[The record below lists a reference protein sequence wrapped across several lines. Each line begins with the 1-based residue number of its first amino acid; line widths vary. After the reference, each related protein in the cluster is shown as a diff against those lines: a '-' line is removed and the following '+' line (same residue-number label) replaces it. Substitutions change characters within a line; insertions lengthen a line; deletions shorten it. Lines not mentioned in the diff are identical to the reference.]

1 MNTHKRFA
9 AALPLMLGLL
19 TAGCG
24 VAPGAG
30 PAVPPVPL
38 TGTRW
43 SLTQLPGQTDT
54 GPAITLNLEDAR
66 LGGSD
71 GCNSY
76 GGAYT
81 LNAGKITVDKNLVST
96 MMACP
101 EPIMRRA
108 TAYTSALVKAAG
120 YSSDGKTLTL
130 LDAAGGLLAVFTRQS
145 DTLGGTAWL
154 ATGINNGNQAVVS
167 VGFGAA
173 LSANFGAD
181 ARLTGSA
188 GCNNYMAGFEAAAGK
203 ININAPAGTKKACP
217 EPTGLMAQEAQY
229 LKALESAAT
238 YRIDGDRLEL
248 RTADGALAVS
258 FVRAA
263 PGAPVEVPSPAPTAA
278 ASLWTGLPNAEYPVE
293 GLSAPA
299 ARLKD
304 GVFEEPAAPGSA
316 SKNRVELSQER
327 AFGDLDGDGDED
339 AVVVLVVNRG
349 GSGTFI
355 HLASVINEKGVPK
368 ASAAMLL
375 GDRVTVTSLAIQSG
389 TLSVGML
396 VRKPGEP
403 TSAAPTVAL
412 TRTFKHNG
420 GLVEILR

>member
-1 MNTHKRFA
+1 MNTHKRIV
-9 AALPLMLGLL
+9 AALPLLLGLL

-24 VAPGAG
+24 GAPGAG
-30 PAVPPVPL
+30 PAAPPVSL
-38 TGTRW
+38 AGTRW
-43 SLTQLPGQTDT
+43 SLTQLTGQTEA

-81 LNAGKITVDKNLVST
+81 LNGGKLSIDKNLVST

-108 TAYTSALVKAAG
+108 AAYTAALIKAAS

-130 LDAAGGLLAVFTRQS
+130 LDSGGALLAVFAKQS

-154 ATGINNGNQAVVS
+154 ATGFNNGKQAVVG
-167 VGFGAA
+167 VGFDAA
-173 LSANFGAD
+173 LGASFGAD
-181 ARLTGSA
+181 GRLTGSA
-188 GCNNYMAGFEAAAGK
+188 GCNTYMAGFAAAAGK
-203 ININAPAGTKKACP
+203 IMINAPASTRKACP
-217 EPTGLMAQEAQY
+217 EPAGLMAQETQY
-229 LKALESAAT
+229 LRALESAAT

-248 RTADGALAVS
+248 RTADGALAAT
-258 FVRAA
+258 FVRSAA
-263 PGAPVEVPSPAPTAA
+263 GPPAETPAA
-278 ASLWTGLPNAEYPVE
+278 ASIWAGLPNAEFPVD
-293 GLSAPA
+293 GLSTPA

-316 SKNRVELSQER
+316 SKNRVELRSER
-327 AFGDLDGDGDED
+327 ALGDLDGDGDED
-339 AVVVLVVNRG
+339 AAVILLVSRG
-349 GSGTFI
+349 GSGTFVY
-355 HLASVINEKGVPK
+355 LASVINEKDVPK
-368 ASAAMLL
+368 ASAAFLL
-375 GDRVTVTSLAIQSG
+375 GDRVTVTDMSIKAG

-403 TSAAPTVAL
+403 MSAAPTVPM
-412 TRTFKHNG
+412 TRTFKHNA
-420 GLVEILR
+420 GLVEILS

>member
-1 MNTHKRFA
+1 MNTHKRLA
-9 AALPLMLGLL
+9 AAVPLMFGLL

-24 VAPGAG
+24 IAPGAG
-30 PAVPPVPL
+30 PAAPAVPL
-38 TGTRW
+38 AGTRW
-43 SLTQLPGQTDT
+43 SLTQLSGQTDS

-76 GGAYT
+76 GGGYT
-81 LNAGKITVDKNLVST
+81 LSGGKITVDKNLIST

-108 TAYTSALVKAAG
+108 TAYTAALAKAAS

-130 LDAAGGLLAVFTRQS
+130 LDGGGALLAVFAKQS
-145 DTLGGTAWL
+145 DTLGGTSWL
-154 ATGINNGNQAVVS
+154 ATGFNNGNQAVVS

-173 LSANFGAD
+173 LSASFGAD
-181 ARLTGSA
+181 GRLNGSA

-203 ININAPAGTKKACP
+203 IKITSPASTRKACP
-217 EPTGLMAQEAQY
+217 EPAGLMAQETQY
-229 LKALESAAT
+229 LKALETAAT
-238 YRIDGDRLEL
+238 YRVDGDRLEL
-248 RTADGALAVS
+248 RTADGALAAT
-258 FVRAA
+258 FVRSG
-263 PGAPVEVPSPAPTAA
+263 PGAAAETPAPAPTAA
-278 ASLWTGLPNAEYPVE
+278 ASMWAGLPNAEFPVE
-293 GLSAPA
+293 GLSTPI

-316 SKNRVELSQER
+316 TKNRVELRPER
-327 AFGDLDGDGDED
+327 AFGDLDGDSDED
-339 AVVVLVVNRG
+339 AVVVLAVSRG
-349 GSGTFI
+349 GSGTFVY
-355 HLASVINEKGVPK
+355 LASVINEKGAPK

-375 GDRVTVTSLAIQSG
+375 GDRVTVTSLAIQAG
-389 TLSVGML
+389 TLSVDML
-396 VRKPGEP
+396 IRKPGEP
-403 TSAAPTVAL
+403 MSAAPTVAM

>member
-1 MNTHKRFA
+1 MNTYKRIA

-19 TAGCG
+19 TVGCG

-30 PAVPPVPL
+30 PAVPSVPL

-43 SLTQLPGQTDT
+43 SLTQLPGQTDA
-54 GPAITLNLEDAR
+54 GPAITLNIEDAR

-76 GGAYT
+76 GGGYT
-81 LNAGKITVDKNLVST
+81 LSGGKISVDKNLVST

-101 EPIMRRA
+101 EPVMRRA
-108 TAYTSALVKAAG
+108 AAYTAALVKAAS

-130 LDAAGGLLAVFTRQS
+130 LDSGGALLAVFAKQS
-145 DTLGGTAWL
+145 DTLGGTSWL
-154 ATGINNGNQAVVS
+154 ATGVNNGNQAVVS
-167 VGFGAA
+167 ASFGVT
-173 LSANFGAD
+173 LSAYFGVD
-181 ARLTGSA
+181 GRLNGSA
-188 GCNNYMAGFEAAAGK
+188 GCNNYMAGFEAATGK
-203 ININAPAGTKKACP
+203 IKITPPAGTKKACP
-217 EPTGLMAQEAQY
+217 EPAGVMAQEAQY

-248 RTADGALAVS
+248 RTADGALAAS

-263 PGAPVEVPSPAPTAA
+263 AGAA
-278 ASLWTGLPNAEYPVE
+278 AETPALASTPAAPIWAGLPNAEFPVE
-293 GLSAPA
+293 GLSTPA

-316 SKNRVELSQER
+316 SKNRVELRPER
-327 AFGDLDGDGDED
+327 VFGDLDGDGDED
-339 AVVVLVVNRG
+339 AVVVLAVSRG
-349 GSGTFI
+349 GSGTFVY
-355 HLASVINEKGVPK
+355 LASVMNEKGAPK
-368 ASAAMLL
+368 ASAAFLL
-375 GDRVTVTSLAIQSG
+375 GDRVTVTSLEIQAG
-389 TLSVGML
+389 TLSVGLL
-396 VRKPGEP
+396 VRKSGEP
-403 TSAAPTVAL
+403 MSAVPTVPM

>member
-1 MNTHKRFA
+1 MNTHKRLA
-9 AALPLMLGLL
+9 AAVPLVFGLL
-19 TAGCG
+19 AAGCG
-24 VAPGAG
+24 VGPGAG
-30 PAVPPVPL
+30 PAAPAVPL
-38 TGTRW
+38 AGTRW
-43 SLTQLPGQTDT
+43 SLTQLSGQADS

-76 GGAYT
+76 GGGYT
-81 LNAGKITVDKNLVST
+81 LSGGKISVDKNLVST

-108 TAYTSALVKAAG
+108 TAYTAALAKAAS

-130 LDAAGGLLAVFTRQS
+130 LDSGGALLAIFAKQS
-145 DTLGGTAWL
+145 DTLGGTSWL
-154 ATGINNGNQAVVS
+154 ATGFNNGKQAVVS

-173 LSANFGAD
+173 LNASFGAD
-181 ARLTGSA
+181 GRLTGSA
-188 GCNNYMAGFEAAAGK
+188 GCNTYMAGFEAAAGRIT
-203 ININAPAGTKKACP
+203 INSPAGTKKACP
-217 EPTGLMAQEAQY
+217 EPAGLMAQEAQY

-248 RTADGALAVS
+248 RTADGALAGT

-263 PGAPVEVPSPAPTAA
+263 AGPAAETPAPAPTAA
-278 ASLWTGLPNAEYPVE
+278 ASMWAGLPNAEFPVE
-293 GLSAPA
+293 GLSTPA

-316 SKNRVELSQER
+316 SKNRVELRPER

-339 AVVVLVVNRG
+339 AVVVLAVSRG
-349 GSGTFI
+349 GSGTFVY
-355 HLASVINEKGVPK
+355 LASVINEKGAPK

-375 GDRVTVTSLAIQSG
+375 GDRVTVTSLEIQAG

-403 TSAAPTVAL
+403 MSAVPTVPM

>member
-1 MNTHKRFA
+1 MNTHKRIA
-9 AALPLMLGLL
+9 AALPLVLGLL

-30 PAVPPVPL
+30 PAVSPVPL

-43 SLTQLPGQTDT
+43 SLTQLTGQTDA

-81 LNAGKITVDKNLVST
+81 LNAGKLNVDKNLVST

-108 TAYTSALVKAAG
+108 AAYTSALVKAAS
-120 YSSDGKTLTL
+120 YSSDGKMLTL
-130 LDAAGGLLAVFTRQS
+130 LDAAGGLLAVFSRQS

-154 ATGINNGNQAVVS
+154 ATGFNNGNQAVVS
-167 VGFGAA
+167 VGFGAE
-173 LSANFGAD
+173 LSAYFGAD

-188 GCNNYMAGFEAAAGK
+188 GCNNYVAGFEAAGGK
-203 ININAPAGTKKACP
+203 ISINSPAGTKKACP
-217 EPTGLMAQEAQY
+217 EPPGVMAQEAQY

-248 RTADGALAVS
+248 RTADGALAAS
-258 FVRAA
+258 FARAA
-263 PGAPVEVPSPAPTAA
+263 TAETPAPIPTAIA
-278 ASLWTGLPNAEYPVE
+278 ALWAGLPNAEYPVE
-293 GLSAPA
+293 GLSTPA

-316 SKNRVELSQER
+316 SKNRVELRPER

-339 AVVVLVVNRG
+339 AVVVVVVSRG
-349 GSGTFI
+349 GSGTFVY
-355 HLASVINEKGVPK
+355 LASVMNEKGALK

-375 GDRVTVTSLAIQSG
+375 GDRVTVTSLAIQAG

-403 TSAAPTVAL
+403 MSAVPTVAL

-420 GLVEILR
+420 GLVEMVR